1 MRPFI
6 FSQFSYLIAS
16 RIPPSHGLG
25 ASWAEKWPGLQRE
38 QDFQGAAGG
47 AYEFN
52 KRLRSAQLE
61 RFGTPP
67 LPKAL
72 AKAKATTIM
81 SLLAN

>member
-1 MRPFI
+1 M
-6 FSQFSYLIAS
+6 A
-16 RIPPSHGLG
+16 G
-25 ASWAEKWPGLQRE
+25 KWPWLERE

-47 AYEFN
+47 AHRFEE
-52 KRLRSAQLE
+52 RSRRAQAE
-61 RFGTPP
+61 HVGTPP

>member
-1 MRPFI
+1 M
-6 FSQFSYLIAS
+6 A
-16 RIPPSHGLG
+16 G
-25 ASWAEKWPGLQRE
+25 KWPWLERE

-47 AYEFN
+47 AHRFG
-52 KRLRSAQLE
+52 KSARSAQVA
-61 RFGTPP
+61 RSWSFGTPP